1 MVLYSPKLTYYHQ
14 NNRKRTHPFPLL
26 QRFCTVENN
35 KKKYFVHLYMYS
47 KEMKTRQTRS
57 LVIESFSSPEA

>member
-1 MVLYSPKLTYYHQ
+1 MVLYSPKLTYYHE
-14 NNRKRTHPFPLL
+14 NNRKRARPFPLL
-26 QRFCTVENN
+26 QRFCTAENN
-35 KKKYFVHLYMYS
+35 KKKYFVHLCMYS